1 MAKRIMNNTK
11 LGIFVLAGIFFLIL
25 LLYMIGRNRNLFG
38 DNYVLK
44 ARFENVQGLVP
55 GNNVRFAGIQAGTV
69 KKIRILSD
77 TVIEVTMI
85 IDTKMQE
92 VIRKNAVVSIGTDG
106 LVGNKVVNIVPAG
119 VPGILAEDGDLLASK
134 KSVDTEGMIQTLHK
148 TNNDVADIAEGLKTT
163 VQRLNSSQALWA
175 LLNDNTLPENLHR
188 SLVSVRQATS
198 KADNMLTELQQVVA
212 GIRSGKGSVGSLLT
226 DSTFSINLNEAVR
239 TVKIAGHHADS
250 LTIVVSNLVSGMEQ
264 DINRGHGALHALLKD
279 SLVVGK
285 LNTSLDQIQK
295 AAEGFSQNMEALKHN
310 FLFRGYFRKLEKQQ
324 KSDQSTGTAGY

>member
-1 MAKRIMNNTK
+1 MAKRVMSNIK

-44 ARFENVQGLVP
+44 ARFENVQGLVS

-85 IDTKMQE
+85 IDTKMKK

-106 LVGNKVVNIVPAG
+106 LVGNKVVNIIPAG
-119 VPGILAEDGDLLASK
+119 VPGVLAADGDLLASK

-148 TNNDVADIAEGLKTT
+148 TNNDVAVIAEGLKTT
-163 VQRLNSSQALWA
+163 VQRLNSSQALWT
-175 LLNDNTLPENLHR
+175 LLNDNTLPQNLHR
-188 SLVSVRQATS
+188 SLISVRQATS
-198 KADNMLTELQQVVA
+198 RADNMMTELQEIVA
-212 GIRSGKGSVGSLLT
+212 GIKNGKGSAGALLV
-226 DSTFSINLNEAVR
+226 DSSFAINLNEAVR
-239 TVKIAGHHADS
+239 TVKTAGHHADS
-250 LTIVVSNLVSGMEQ
+250 LAIVVNSLVSGMQQ
-264 DINRGHGALHALLKD
+264 DINTGNGAIHALLKD

-285 LNTSLDQIQK
+285 LNASLDQIQK

-310 FLFRGYFRKLEKQQ
+310 FLFRGYFKKLGKQQ
-324 KSDQSTGTAGY
+324 KNKPPTGTAGY